1 MAEKANVLVRSVV
14 RSFYDTDHIVVM
26 DAIIN
31 HSCVSLED
39 LRGVLVATGRSNKDI
54 AKVCGRLREGGLLA
68 VYVHQETRG
77 NATKASNVEYFF
89 VNQQKAVDAT
99 KYRIYTLEEKI
110 RKHARPTT
118 EKKEFSCPRCKS
130 QYTQIEV
137 LDEMDPLGRG
147 SGFLCKKCGAVLDYH
162 PHNRDAEPDGDN
174 TLKLFNNQFG
184 HIIKL
189 LRELEDLVVPEI
201 TGEQSFLNRRPVP
214 KDSAPLALAPLP
226 PLDQPKM
233 RPTAVMGV
241 KSGPEKVEITLTT
254 DSEYNAAAQVAET
267 ERKARLAQ
275 QNQLPE
281 WHTHS
286 TVSNE
291 ITALGHRE
299 SAANQDTA
307 PTAQTFKEETEDQ
320 KESDAM
326 FASFLVALEEE
337 KRRKALEEAE
347 EDEDDDDDDDDEFE
361 DVDVP
366 APDAKRVKIEDTPLS
381 TPAAAVTNGAASA
394 NGDDGES
401 DADDDF
407 EDVV

>member
-1 MAEKANVLVRSVV
+1 MSEKANVLVRSVV
-14 RSFYDTDHIVVM
+14 RSFYEVDHIVVM

-39 LRGVLVATGRSNKDI
+39 LRIALVATGRSNKDI

-68 VYVHQETRG
+68 VYVHQEQRANSRLNGTR
-77 NATKASNVEYFF
+77 ASNVEYFY

-99 KYRIYTLEEKI
+99 QYRIYTLEEKI

-118 EKKEFSCPRCKS
+118 EKKEYSCPRCKS
-130 QYTQIEV
+130 QYTQMEV
-137 LDEMDPLGRG
+137 LDGWDPMNRG
-147 SGFLCKKCGAVLDYH
+147 YLCRNCKSVLHYH
-162 PHNRDAEPDGDN
+162 PHDRDAEPDGDN
-174 TLKLFNNQFG
+174 TLKEFNKQFD
-184 HIIKL
+184 HIITL
-189 LRELEDLVVPEI
+189 LRELEDMHVPEI

-214 KDSAPLALAPLP
+214 RDSAPLALAPLP
-226 PLDQPKM
+226 SLDQPKL

-254 DSEYNAAAQVAET
+254 DSEYNAAAQAAEA
-267 ERKARLAQ
+267 ERKARLQQ
-275 QNQLPE
+275 QNQLPA
-281 WHTHS
+281 WHTRS

-291 ITALGHRE
+291 ITALGHKE
-299 SAANQDTA
+299 NVTSQETA
-307 PTAQTFKEETEDQ
+307 PASQSFKEETEEQ

-326 FASFLVALEEE
+326 FESFLVALEAE
-337 KRRKALEEAE
+337 KRRKAFEEAE
-347 EDEDDDDDDDDEFE
+347 EEDDDEEDEFE

-366 APDAKRVKIEDTPLS
+366 QPEAKRVKLEDTPSS
-381 TPAAAVTNGAASA
+381 TPAAAVAANGASTNGEE
-394 NGDDGES
+394 GES